1 MTAPVCFDAA
11 DAVEI
16 VELLRFVADVSE
28 TDPVSIDAALER
40 FVGNGYEATDL
51 RSDARRLADSLAQA
65 MGFADGSL
73 ESAR

>member
-1 MTAPVCFDAA
+1 M
-11 DAVEI
+11 
-16 VELLRFVADVSE
+16 
-28 TDPVSIDAALER
+28 
-40 FVGNGYEATDL
+40 DL